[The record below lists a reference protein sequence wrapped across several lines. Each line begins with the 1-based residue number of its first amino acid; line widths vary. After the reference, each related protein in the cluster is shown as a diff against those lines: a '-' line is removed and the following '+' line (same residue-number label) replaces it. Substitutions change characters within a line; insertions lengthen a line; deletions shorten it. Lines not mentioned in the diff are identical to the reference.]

1 MTGLEGLLARGRRTG
16 LAALADLR
24 HQGLGRYA
32 GVLVGLAAVC
42 IYLAVTEPVF
52 LTWGNWANIIRSFAV
67 VAILAVGMTFVVLA
81 GGFDLS
87 IASLA
92 TAAAMIL
99 GLAIDGGWAWW
110 SAAIVCVAVAVGLG
124 FFNGFLIGVGRIP
137 FFVVTLGTLAI
148 YQSFAFLVNDG
159 ELISLFEF
167 GSFEPLKDLANGSVG
182 PIPTLLFLVVGLYVV
197 GAVVLRST
205 SFGRAVYA
213 VGSNR
218 EAARL
223 TGIRVTLVVVAVFTI
238 SGLFGGIGAIVQ
250 TGRLTASSPQADPN
264 LMLTVVAAVLIG
276 GTAFTG
282 GEGGLFGTFVGVLFL
297 GVVQNGLSLSGV
309 SAFWQ
314 GMVSGWI
321 LIAAVGIG
329 VLREHR
335 LRLPRIRPPARRMQ
349 PAESSY

>member
-1 MTGLEGLLARGRRTG
+1 MVQN
-16 LAALADLR
+16 ALADLR
-24 HQGLGRYA
+24 HQRLGRYA
-32 GVLVGLAAVC
+32 GVLIGLTVVC
-42 IYLAVTEPVF
+42 IYLAATEPVF
-52 LTWGNWANIIRSFAV
+52 LTWSNWANIIRSFAV
-67 VAILAVGMTFVVLA
+67 VAILAIGMTFVVLA

-87 IASLA
+87 IASL
-92 TAAAMIL
+92 TTVAAMIL
-99 GLAIDGGWAWW
+99 GLAIESGWTWW
-110 SAAIVCVAVAVGLG
+110 AAAIACLAVAVGLG
-124 FFNGFLIGVGRIP
+124 FFNGFLIGVGGIP

-148 YQSFAFLVNDG
+148 YQSLAFLLNDG
-159 ELISLFEF
+159 QTISLFQSRRF
-167 GSFEPLKDLANGSVG
+167 DPLNDLANGSVG
-182 PIPTLLFLVVGLYVV
+182 PIPTLLFLIVGLYVV
-197 GAVVLRST
+197 GAIVLRST
-205 SFGRAVYA
+205 RFGRAVYA

-223 TGIRVTLVVVAVFTI
+223 TGIRVTLVIVAVFTI

-329 VLREHR
+329 VIREHR
-335 LRLPRIRPPARRMQ
+335 LSLPKIRRPAGPIQ
-349 PAESSY
+349 PAEGS